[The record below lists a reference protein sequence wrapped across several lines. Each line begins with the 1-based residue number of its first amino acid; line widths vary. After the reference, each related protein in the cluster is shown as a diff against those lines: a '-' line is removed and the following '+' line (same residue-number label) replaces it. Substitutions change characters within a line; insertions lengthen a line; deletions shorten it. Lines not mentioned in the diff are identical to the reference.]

1 MAGIPMDDE
10 QVQVLNFSAV
20 LISKNADDKRRKF
33 VISFYLFDQTMAIY
47 EEQVPNSG
55 FRAGKFLNKMRVKN
69 PVTKEFFA
77 PQDFYIGARLTV
89 SGRVFELTGASEL
102 ALGLMESNPDDFPES
117 DITADLARFGQAV
130 QASGKDLRGMF
141 EDAAKNKRLLTDKA
155 RPIIEQ
161 FVPKITKHAA
171 ITITR
176 GFDRD
181 GWFAY
186 EDLLK
191 YLRL

>member
-69 PVTKEFFA
+69 PATKEFFA
-77 PQDFYIGARLTV
+77 PQDFYIGAKITV

-102 ALGLMESNPDDFPES
+102 ALGLMESNPDEFPQS
-117 DITADLARFGQAV
+117 DISSVLAQFGGVVA
-130 QASGKDLRGMF
+130 ASGKDLRGLF
-141 EDAAKNKRLLTDKA
+141 EDASKNKRLLTDKA
-155 RPIIEQ
+155 KPIIDQ
-161 FVPKITKHAA
+161 FVPKITRGAA
-171 ITITR
+171 LTILR
-176 GFDRD
+176 SFDRD

>member
-10 QVQVLNFSAV
+10 QVQVLNFSAI

-33 VISFYLFDQTMAIY
+33 VVSFYLFDQTMAIY

-69 PVTKEFFA
+69 PATKEFFA
-77 PQDFYIGARLTV
+77 PQDFYIGARITV

-102 ALGLMESNPDDFPES
+102 ALGLMESSPDEFPES
-117 DITADLARFGQAV
+117 DITSVLAKFAQVVA
-130 QASGKDLRGMF
+130 ASGKDLRGLL
-141 EDAAKNKRLLTDKA
+141 EGATKNKRLLTDNAK
-155 RPIIEQ
+155 PIIEQ
-161 FVPKITKHAA
+161 FVPKITKGAA
-171 ITITR
+171 VTIIR
-176 GFDRD
+176 SFDRD

-186 EDLLK
+186 DDLLK